1 MKSSYDVTVIGAG
14 TAGVVAAI
22 QSGLAGARTLLV
34 EKSGMPGG
42 TMTAAG
48 IAFPGLFFAWKRQ
61 VIAGIGWE
69 LVTAA
74 VRECGGTLPD
84 FTRQVGMSNHPAY
97 QVRFNPL
104 IFAALC
110 DAELLR
116 AGVDLLYHTMPAEID
131 GEQLRLCTKEGLK
144 TISTRIIVDA
154 TGDANAVSLAGFP
167 LLHAGGCQPGSYS
180 VKLSG
185 YDPRELDYETIGEN
199 ARRAVAAGELKFT
212 DLSWNSEDFSPQLL
226 RGYGNNGN
234 HVWGEDAWSSEGRSS
249 MEIEGRQSVLRAYR
263 FLRKQPGLEQL
274 RLDIGAWECGVRETV
289 RIQGEKQITAEDY
302 RSGRRWPDSVCFAFY
317 PIDLHNRED
326 GVKPAPLAEGT
337 VPTVPLG
344 ALIPA
349 GSDRLLV
356 AGRCISSDR
365 LANSALR
372 VQATCMATGQ
382 AAGAAAAIAARNG
395 GGIRSVAPEP
405 LRELLRSHRAIV
417 P

>member
-131 GEQLRLCTKEGLK
+131 GKQLRLCTKEGLK

-180 VKLSG
+180 V
-185 YDPRELDYETIGEN
+185 
-199 ARRAVAAGELKFT
+199 
-212 DLSWNSEDFSPQLL
+212 
-226 RGYGNNGN
+226 
-234 HVWGEDAWSSEGRSS
+234 
-249 MEIEGRQSVLRAYR
+249 
-263 FLRKQPGLEQL
+263 
-274 RLDIGAWECGVRETV
+274 
-289 RIQGEKQITAEDY
+289 
-302 RSGRRWPDSVCFAFY
+302 
-317 PIDLHNRED
+317 
-326 GVKPAPLAEGT
+326 
-337 VPTVPLG
+337 
-344 ALIPA
+344 
-349 GSDRLLV
+349 
-356 AGRCISSDR
+356 
-365 LANSALR
+365 
-372 VQATCMATGQ
+372 
-382 AAGAAAAIAARNG
+382 
-395 GGIRSVAPEP
+395 
-405 LRELLRSHRAIV
+405 
-417 P
+417 